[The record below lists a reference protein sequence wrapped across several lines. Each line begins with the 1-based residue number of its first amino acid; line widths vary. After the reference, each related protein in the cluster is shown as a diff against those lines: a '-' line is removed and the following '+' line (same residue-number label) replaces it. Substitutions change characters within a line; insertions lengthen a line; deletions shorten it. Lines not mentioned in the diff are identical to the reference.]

1 MNEKTT
7 LTWDHAED
15 LPVIA
20 TDRIKLHRILE
31 NIIENALKFTEAG
44 AVVVSVKLSWDAHTL
59 EVKVTDTGIGIAE
72 ENFVDIFEMFHQIDS
87 SDSRKYGGVGLGLY
101 IAKKFTDLLGGT
113 IEVKSALG
121 KGSTFTI
128 RIPFQV
134 GACTIPAA
142 TPNLPKQFT
151 DLR

>member
-1 MNEKTT
+1 
-7 LTWDHAED
+7 
-15 LPVIA
+15 
-20 TDRIKLHRILE
+20 
-31 NIIENALKFTEAG
+31 
-44 AVVVSVKLSWDAHTL
+44 VS
-59 EVKVTDTGIGIAE
+59 VTDTGIGIAE
-72 ENFVDIFEMFHQIDS
+72 ENLVAIFEMFHQIDS

-128 RIPFQV
+128 RIPCED
-134 GACTIPAA
+134 GACTILAV
-142 TPNLPKQFT
+142 TPNLSKQFS